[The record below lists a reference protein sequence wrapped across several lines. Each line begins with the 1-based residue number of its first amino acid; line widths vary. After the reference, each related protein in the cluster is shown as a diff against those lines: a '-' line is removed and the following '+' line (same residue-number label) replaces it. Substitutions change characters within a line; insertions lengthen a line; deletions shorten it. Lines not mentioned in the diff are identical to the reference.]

1 MKTRI
6 LIPTDGSHFSEQI
19 IAHIQRF
26 FPTEGTELILFRVGE
41 PIYSSIAAQAEL
53 AREAMTFGDTMRH
66 IGEREIEAAYHP
78 IYATQIEVNQRAEL
92 ETTLQPL
99 ANGLREAGF
108 TVSTL
113 VEFGDPARMII
124 HAIERDKI
132 DVLAMTTHGRTGLG
146 RAIFGSVAESV
157 MRQVRIPILLFRPE

>member
-6 LIPTDGSHFSEQI
+6 LIPTDGSQFSEQI
-19 IAHIQRF
+19 VTQVQGF
-26 FPTEGTELILFRVGE
+26 FTPENTELIVMRVGE
-41 PIYSSIAAQAEL
+41 PVYSNIAARAEL

-66 IGEREIEAAYHP
+66 ISEREIEAAYHP
-78 IYATQIEVNQRAEL
+78 IYADQIETNQRAEL
-92 ETTLQPL
+92 ETTLIPL
-99 ANGLREAGF
+99 VNGLRDAGY

-113 VEFGDPARMII
+113 VEFGDPARMIV
-124 HAIERDKI
+124 HAIDRDKI
-132 DVLAMTTHGRTGLG
+132 DVLAMTTHGRTGLS